1 MHIITDL
8 LSVGYFSK
16 ELTVPKLTIM
26 ARRNRNRKQV
36 SRDDV
41 RAVGF
46 DFIELLEENHWRN
59 ITEREALKKIYNEHF
74 RDR

>member
-1 MHIITDL
+1 MQIITHL
-8 LSVGYFSK
+8 LSVGYLSK
-16 ELTVPKLTIM
+16 KLTVPKLTIM

-46 DFIELLEENHWRN
+46 DFIELLEENNWRT
-59 ITEREALKKIYNEHF
+59 ITERDTLKKIYNENF